1 MSTVSGGIA
10 PAAAAAARA
19 AADAK
24 QAKQAENFYRFQQRD
39 KRRSGECAGSN
50 SSCICVAQQPVEF
63 ELPITLT
70 CWLTRRE
77 AHNAWQERLELYA
90 LLLVYGTS

>member
-1 MSTVSGGIA
+1 MFPVQGRKRAREVGGMSTVSGGIA

-39 KRRSGECAGSN
+39 KRRSGKRD
-50 SSCICVAQQPVEF
+50 
-63 ELPITLT
+63 IT
-70 CWLTRRE
+70 
-77 AHNAWQERLELYA
+77 
-90 LLLVYGTS
+90 